1 MSGLKIVFPKAAVR
15 KDDTRSRMEQPGRVS
30 LCRGRSQDF
39 LASVG
44 AAVTFQNYP
53 IISYMSILILKNK
66 ATNPGGCRAL
76 RCCVCQVGIVG
87 SAAGLVSG
95 CC

>member
-15 KDDTRSRMEQPGRVS
+15 KNDTWSRMEQPGRVS
-30 LCRGRSQDF
+30 LCRGRNQDF

-44 AAVTFQNYP
+44 AAVTFQNYR

-66 ATNPGGCRAL
+66 TTNPGGCRAL

>member
-15 KDDTRSRMEQPGRVS
+15 KDDTRNRMVQPGCVS
-30 LCRGRSQDF
+30 LCRQRNQDF

-44 AAVTFQNYP
+44 AVVTFQNYL
-53 IISYMSILILKNK
+53 IISYIHILILKNK
-66 ATNPGGCRAL
+66 NTYPGRCRAL
-76 RCCVCQVGIVG
+76 CCCVCQVRIVG
-87 SAAGLVSG
+87 PAAVLVSG